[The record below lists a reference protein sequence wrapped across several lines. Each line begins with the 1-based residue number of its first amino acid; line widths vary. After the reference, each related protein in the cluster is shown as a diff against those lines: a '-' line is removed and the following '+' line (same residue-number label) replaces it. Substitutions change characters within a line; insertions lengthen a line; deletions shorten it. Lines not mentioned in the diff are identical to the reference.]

1 METVDTKTELLT
13 VFTPTYNRKETLMRL
28 YESLLRQTKKE
39 FQWLIADDGSF
50 DGTRELVLQWIEE
63 KKIQIRYF
71 YQENGGKNRA
81 IVRGIDLCETPWVIC
96 VDSDDCLSE
105 NAVSCMLEDIRGGY
119 GETDLGFIYPQCM
132 NGAPSAQW
140 IPEMVTSVN
149 IMDVK
154 HLYGITETAILFRT
168 KYLKQT
174 NVPRFE
180 GEKFLSEEILY
191 IQLAELGKF
200 VPRNKEFYLSE
211 YQNDGLT
218 KNLFRIWKENPKGTI
233 CLLQNRFAYCGRY
246 PTIARIK
253 NRVKCIMNLNA
264 FCMAKDQSWY
274 ELTPSKAYSM
284 LLYLPSIL
292 WKKIRFE

>member
-1 METVDTKTELLT
+1 M
-13 VFTPTYNRKETLMRL
+13 
-28 YESLLRQTKKE
+28 
-39 FQWLIADDGSF
+39 IIDDGSS
-50 DGTRELVLQWIEE
+50 DATGELVQQWIDDGRINI
-63 KKIQIRYF
+63 KYI
-71 YQENGGKNRA
+71 YQNNGGKIRA
-81 IVRGIDLCETPWVIC
+81 LVHGIDMCETPWMIC
-96 VDSDDCLSE
+96 VDSDDSLTE
-105 NAVSCMLEDIRGGY
+105 DAVATMLADIDTLADVGI
-119 GETDLGFIYPQCM
+119 GFIYPRWM
-132 NGAPSAQW
+132 SNEPFPKW
-140 IPEMVTSVN
+140 IPDEIKFVD
-149 IMDVK
+149 IMDIK
-154 HLYGITETAILFRT
+154 HLYGIDETAILFRT
-168 KYLKQT
+168 EYLRKIA
-174 NVPRFE
+174 VPFFE
-180 GEKFLSEEILY
+180 GERFLSEEIMY
-191 IQLAELGKF
+191 IQLAEFGAF
-200 VPRNKEFYLSE
+200 VPRNKVFYLSE